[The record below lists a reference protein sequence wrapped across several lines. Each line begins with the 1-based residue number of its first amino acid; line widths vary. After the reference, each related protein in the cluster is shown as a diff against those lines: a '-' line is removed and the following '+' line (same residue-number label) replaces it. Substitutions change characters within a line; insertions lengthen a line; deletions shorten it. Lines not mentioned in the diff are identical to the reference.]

1 MNKLT
6 VIMKVTD
13 KCNLKCKHC
22 YEADNELCNT
32 MPVMSTEVLEKT
44 IKKVQ
49 QSYQSV
55 TYIWFGGEP
64 LLAGIDFFEKAVAFQ
79 KKYNKGNIINN
90 RIQTNGI
97 KINKIF
103 IEFLKK
109 YDYNVS
115 VSFDGLYNHFLRQET
130 EKVLQCIEL
139 CRQLNLP
146 LNVISTVCA
155 KTCDKQIEN
164 YEYFKKL
171 KLPMKFNPIFPA
183 GAAKVNS
190 EFLLDEKLYF
200 EETIKFFKYWIRDEK
215 AVPVSTFIQYIK
227 MFLNYPGKN
236 CVYGAC
242 LYTVIDIEPNGDIL
256 PCSRY
261 STDEYIVGNINDI
274 ENFEDVFKSGIYEK
288 IVLAS
293 IERRKKCKEECKLYS
308 YCLGGCSSACANETE
323 LKNNN
328 TQLCRI
334 TKNILPIV
342 FEELDII
349 CNGNDIRNPIL
360 KYLYQGA
367 ENR

>member
-13 KCNLKCKHC
+13 KCNMKCKHC
-22 YEADNELCNT
+22 FEAENELCNT

-44 IKKVQ
+44 IKEVQ

-64 LLAGIDFFEKAVAFQ
+64 LLAGIEFFEKAVAFQ

-90 RIQTNGI
+90 RIQTNGT

-109 YDYNVS
+109 YDFNVS
-115 VSFDGLYNHFLRQET
+115 ISFDGIYNHFLRQET
-130 EKVLQCIEL
+130 EKVLQNIEL

-227 MFLNYPGKN
+227 MFLNYPGRN

-261 STDEYIVGNINDI
+261 STDEYIVGNINNI
-274 ENFEDVFKSGIYEK
+274 ENFDDVFKSGVYEK

-342 FEELDII
+342 FDELDTV
-349 CNGNDIRNPIL
+349 CKSNDIRNPIL
-360 KYLYQGA
+360 KYFLIKH
-367 ENR
+367 